1 MAGKSVTVF
10 ALVVLVLAA
19 MPYATSESNLFVL
32 MDVLIAILFATAY
45 NLVLGQTGLL
55 SFGHA
60 AYFGLGAYTV
70 ALLQGHLGLPML
82 VGIAFGPFVAGFF
95 AMLVALL
102 TVRLSGMYFAM
113 LTLAFAQLIY
123 TIIAEWYS
131 FTGGDNGLPV
141 TVPDYFFV
149 TTHYFYL
156 TLGIVAA
163 SVFLLWLIVNSPFGV
178 ALLAIPDGFP
188 IDALLDRIRAACA
201 DGSCRRHPYIL
212 RAGCRRGDI
221 HHPELLCGK
230 LFRISPAHIR
240 HRRIASCHVPAGGS
254 GRNASPLGFPLAQEW
269 PRGREGDRAGG
280 CWRRPGDARMS
291 APILEFD
298 GVSKTFGGFRAVS
311 EIKISLQKGEIL
323 AVIGPNGAGS
333 ANRLVHRGIARS
345 FQITSIFP
353 RMTVT
358 ENVRIALMARRGRC
372 RHFLRPAHR
381 LLNSEVDELLAQ
393 VRMQGARNRLAGQL
407 AAGDRKR
414 LEFAIALAGTPSVLL
429 LDEPTAGMS
438 GDERAL
444 VVDVLKEVNHRL
456 GLSILFTEHDIDMVF
471 ALAQRIAVMHQ
482 GALIAEGAPESV
494 RADPRVREVY
504 LGKSHSA

>member
-1 MAGKSVTVF
+1 
-10 ALVVLVLAA
+10 
-19 MPYATSESNLFVL
+19 
-32 MDVLIAILFATAY
+32 
-45 NLVLGQTGLL
+45 
-55 SFGHA
+55 
-60 AYFGLGAYTV
+60 
-70 ALLQGHLGLPML
+70 
-82 VGIAFGPFVAGFF
+82 
-95 AMLVALL
+95 
-102 TVRLSGMYFAM
+102 
-113 LTLAFAQLIY
+113 
-123 TIIAEWYS
+123 
-131 FTGGDNGLPV
+131 
-141 TVPDYFFV
+141 
-149 TTHYFYL
+149 
-156 TLGIVAA
+156 
-163 SVFLLWLIVNSPFGV
+163 
-178 ALLAIPDGFP
+178 
-188 IDALLDRIRAACA
+188 
-201 DGSCRRHPYIL
+201 
-212 RAGCRRGDI
+212 
-221 HHPELLCGK
+221 
-230 LFRISPAHIR
+230 
-240 HRRIASCHVPAGGS
+240 
-254 GRNASPLGFPLAQEW
+254 
-269 PRGREGDRAGG
+269 
-280 CWRRPGDARMS
+280 MS
-291 APILEFD
+291 APILEFE

-323 AVIGPNGAGS
+323 AVIGPNGAGKSTLLNMGSGALRPTTGDVRHEGTSIVGYS